1 MMDPEGGGRAAAET
15 KADRRRAL
23 VVAAYRRIATDGFEG
38 LRTRDVAADV
48 GVNIATLHYY
58 FPTKEALIRSV
69 IGHAMERFIDTMPGD
84 GTPVDQLRGHLRALA
99 RLLRDDQQLW
109 TVMGEL
115 VLRAPRDADLE
126 RIFRQTDAYWH
137 RTLRDLI
144 RRCIE
149 QGAINPELDP
159 DDLAALMIVAI
170 KGLSLPT
177 VAGFEPEL
185 ADQVFR
191 VARHLAGSREEAEDL
206 VQETYARA
214 FRSWRSFQPGTNLRA
229 WLLRILTNLNI
240 DRGRRKQRAPQTT
253 PLEANDY
260 YLYDKLAEADGAA
273 TDEERVVER
282 LSQDDVVSALAA
294 VPHDFRDVIVLVDIG
309 DFSYQDAANIL
320 DIPIGT
326 VMSRLHRGR
335 RVLKR
340 ELADSVLEDVT

>member
-1 MMDPEGGGRAAAET
+1 MTPAEDGGRAAAEP

-23 VVAAYRRIATDGFEG
+23 VAAAYRRIATDGFEG

-191 VARHLAGSREEAEDL
+191 QFDRLLGMPAAL
-206 VQETYARA
+206 
-214 FRSWRSFQPGTNLRA
+214 NL
-229 WLLRILTNLNI
+229 
-240 DRGRRKQRAPQTT
+240 
-253 PLEANDY
+253 
-260 YLYDKLAEADGAA
+260 
-273 TDEERVVER
+273 
-282 LSQDDVVSALAA
+282 
-294 VPHDFRDVIVLVDIG
+294 
-309 DFSYQDAANIL
+309 DA
-320 DIPIGT
+320 
-326 VMSRLHRGR
+326 
-335 RVLKR
+335 
-340 ELADSVLEDVT
+340 

>member
-1 MMDPEGGGRAAAET
+1 MNYSPAEDGGRAAAEP

-23 VVAAYRRIATDGFEG
+23 VAAAYRRIATDGFEG

-191 VARHLAGSREEAEDL
+191 QFDRLLGMPAAL
-206 VQETYARA
+206 
-214 FRSWRSFQPGTNLRA
+214 NL
-229 WLLRILTNLNI
+229 
-240 DRGRRKQRAPQTT
+240 
-253 PLEANDY
+253 
-260 YLYDKLAEADGAA
+260 
-273 TDEERVVER
+273 
-282 LSQDDVVSALAA
+282 
-294 VPHDFRDVIVLVDIG
+294 
-309 DFSYQDAANIL
+309 DA
-320 DIPIGT
+320 
-326 VMSRLHRGR
+326 
-335 RVLKR
+335 
-340 ELADSVLEDVT
+340 

>member
-1 MMDPEGGGRAAAET
+1 MNDSAAEDGGRAAAEP

-23 VVAAYRRIATDGFEG
+23 VAAAYRRIATDGFEG

-69 IGHAMERFIDTMPGD
+69 IGHAMEGFIDTMAGD
-84 GTPVDQLRGHLRALA
+84 GAPVDQLRGRLRVLA

-191 VARHLAGSREEAEDL
+191 QFDRLLGMPAAL
-206 VQETYARA
+206 
-214 FRSWRSFQPGTNLRA
+214 NL
-229 WLLRILTNLNI
+229 
-240 DRGRRKQRAPQTT
+240 
-253 PLEANDY
+253 
-260 YLYDKLAEADGAA
+260 
-273 TDEERVVER
+273 
-282 LSQDDVVSALAA
+282 
-294 VPHDFRDVIVLVDIG
+294 
-309 DFSYQDAANIL
+309 DA
-320 DIPIGT
+320 
-326 VMSRLHRGR
+326 
-335 RVLKR
+335 
-340 ELADSVLEDVT
+340 